1 MNHFKWISILNMN
14 VANAKQQH
22 NNTNTRKKRKMHI
35 YTIRFC
41 MRSNKGEKKN
51 NGNINYIPDIVKFVT
66 LSARHLTN
74 KHKTILLQLFF
85 SSSFIRCAHYTDI
98 CFAISMAFF
107 VSHLVYRLRFF

>member
-85 SSSFIRCAHYTDI
+85 FLLRSFVAPITQT
-98 CFAISMAFF
+98 FALQFRWHFSFRIWFIG
-107 VSHLVYRLRFF
+107 